1 LTDAFTAG
9 SKTGVF
15 LFGFSGCHIRVLSV
29 SEDDVQRTQHS
40 SRPQKGVRRLK
51 RIEGVGLRLNP
62 SRGHGIAGKPGSGRY
77 TRPL

>member
-1 LTDAFTAG
+1 LTDAFAAR

-29 SEDDVQRTQHS
+29 SEDDVQRTRHS
-40 SRPQKGVRRLK
+40 SRPEKGVRRWQMIARKGPSLH
-51 RIEGVGLRLNP
+51 P
-62 SRGHGIAGKPGSGRY
+62 SRGQGMAGMPGRGRY